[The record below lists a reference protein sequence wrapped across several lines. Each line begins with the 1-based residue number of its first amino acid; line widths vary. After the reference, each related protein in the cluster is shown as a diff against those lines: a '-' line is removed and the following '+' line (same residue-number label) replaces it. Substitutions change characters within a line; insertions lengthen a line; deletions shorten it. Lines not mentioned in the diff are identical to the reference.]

1 MKFDTRILSATCVV
15 TKCRG
20 EFVES
25 TLNQIWNTQNLI
37 LALVNDFS
45 PISSIKLQKL
55 LFIAQY
61 KSDLPS
67 NLVYAPFLYGP
78 FCIELS
84 NEILPALRK
93 EGLIQTI
100 RYRKDQKSPTLRNY
114 SLTELGREMM
124 QQWLTNN
131 MELYKNYRRFI
142 DKYKKRTTEEI
153 ISESYDIFR
162 KTVSPRLL
170 YFNQQMLHESMNQ
183 LDSKINEKIRLKI
196 PLEPDM
202 ISDPIPEFIL
212 EDFRES
218 IPIFLS
224 KNELSTAL
232 KKEMIGIDSSLKI
245 YGNFHQHL
253 RENGS
258 EHIGIFSHHCNHKN
272 IEFIQENGK
281 YDIICKL
288 TKKAEICYY
297 DDFLGHI
304 CEIGGIIVEK
314 NPLVIEPVYILG
326 YYPREYQS

>member
-1 MKFDTRILSATCVV
+1 M
-15 TKCRG
+15 
-20 EFVES
+20 ES
-25 TLNQIWNTQNLI
+25 SLNQIWDTQNLI

-55 LFIAQY
+55 LFLAQY

-78 FCIELS
+78 FCVELS

-131 MELYKNYRRFI
+131 MELYTSYKRFI
-142 DKYKKRTTEEI
+142 KMYKEKKTEEI

-162 KTVSPRLL
+162 KTVTPRLL

-183 LDSKINEKIRLKI
+183 LDCSRINEKIQLKI
-196 PLEPDM
+196 PLEPDV
-202 ISDPIPEFIL
+202 ISDPISEFIL

-218 IPIFLS
+218 ISVFLS
-224 KNELSTAL
+224 KNELSNAF
-232 KKEMIGIDSSLKI
+232 KKEMIGLGTSIKI
-245 YGNFHQHL
+245 YGSFHHHL
-253 RENGS
+253 REDAS
-258 EHIGIFSHHCNHKN
+258 ELIGLFSHHCHHKN
-272 IEFIQENGK
+272 LEFIQENGN

-288 TKKAEICYY
+288 TKSAEICYY

-314 NPLVIEPVYILG
+314 NPLVIESVYILG

>member
-1 MKFDTRILSATCVV
+1 MSAG
-15 TKCRG
+15 R
-20 EFVES
+20 EIVES
-25 TLNQIWNTQNLI
+25 SLNQIWDTQNLI

-78 FCIELS
+78 FCVELS

-100 RYRKDQKSPTLRNY
+100 RYRKDQKSPTLRTY

-131 MELYKNYRRFI
+131 MELYKIYRRFI
-142 DKYKKRTTEEI
+142 DVYKKKTTEEI
-153 ISESYDIFR
+153 VSESYDIFR
-162 KTVSPRLL
+162 KTITPRLL

-183 LDSKINEKIRLKI
+183 LDSGINEKIQLKI
-196 PLEPDM
+196 PLEADV
-202 ISDPIPEFIL
+202 INDPISEFVL
-212 EDFRES
+212 EDLRES

-224 KNELSTAL
+224 KNELSNAV
-232 KKEMIGIDSSLKI
+232 KKEMIGFGTIKI
-245 YGNFHQHL
+245 YGSFHQSL
-253 RENGS
+253 REDAS
-258 EHIGIFSHHCNHKN
+258 DLIGLFSHHCYHKN
-272 IEFIQENGK
+272 SEFSQENNN

-288 TKKAEICYY
+288 TKNAEICYY

-304 CEIGGIIVEK
+304 CEIGGVIVEK
-314 NPLVIEPVYILG
+314 NPLIIEPVYILG
-326 YYPREYQS
+326 YYPREYQA

>member
-1 MKFDTRILSATCVV
+1 M
-15 TKCRG
+15 
-20 EFVES
+20 ES
-25 TLNQIWNTQNLI
+25 SLNQIWDTQNLI

-55 LFIAQY
+55 LFLAQY

-131 MELYKNYRRFI
+131 MELYKSYRRFI
-142 DKYKKRTTEEI
+142 DIYKEKNTEEI
-153 ISESYDIFR
+153 VSESYDIFR
-162 KTVSPRLL
+162 KTVTPRLL
-170 YFNQQMLHESMNQ
+170 YFNQQMLNESMNQ
-183 LDSKINEKIRLKI
+183 LDSSRINEKIQLKI
-196 PLEPDM
+196 PLEPGI
-202 ISDPIPEFIL
+202 ISDPISEFIL
-212 EDFRES
+212 EDLRES
-218 IPIFLS
+218 IRIFLS
-224 KNELSTAL
+224 KNELSIAF
-232 KKEMIGIDSSLKI
+232 KKEMIGLGTSIKI
-245 YGNFHQHL
+245 YGSFHHHL
-253 RENGS
+253 REDASELIGS
-258 EHIGIFSHHCNHKN
+258 FSHHCHHKN
-272 IEFIQENGK
+272 LEFIQENDN

-288 TKKAEICYY
+288 TKNAEICYY

-314 NPLVIEPVYILG
+314 NPLLIEPVYILG

>member
-1 MKFDTRILSATCVV
+1 M
-15 TKCRG
+15 
-20 EFVES
+20 ES
-25 TLNQIWNTQNLI
+25 SLNQIWDTQNLI

-55 LFIAQY
+55 LFLAQY
-61 KSDLPS
+61 NSDLPS

-78 FCIELS
+78 FCVELS

-131 MELYKNYRRFI
+131 MELYKSYRRFI
-142 DKYKKRTTEEI
+142 DMYKEKNTEEI
-153 ISESYDIFR
+153 VSESYDIFR
-162 KTVSPRLL
+162 KTVTPRLL

-183 LDSKINEKIRLKI
+183 LNSSRINEKIQLKI

-202 ISDPIPEFIL
+202 ISDPISEFIL
-212 EDFRES
+212 EDLRES

-224 KNELSTAL
+224 KNELSTAF
-232 KKEMIGIDSSLKI
+232 KKEMIGLGTSIKI

-253 RENGS
+253 REDGS
-258 EHIGIFSHHCNHKN
+258 ELIGLFSNKWIIFNHKN
-272 IEFIQENGK
+272 LEFTQENGK

-288 TKKAEICYY
+288 TKNAEICYY

-314 NPLVIEPVYILG
+314 NPFIIEPVYILG